1 MIQHR
6 STSSLPVFL
15 LSITSSSGMDRDILH
30 SLSSSNHIS
39 SADAMVSIWCAGKPY
54 ITIQM
59 QTLAKR
65 DTILDLLR
73 LSLAGKSTIPYTAD
87 SSQEILQHI
96 SVVLQRRC
104 YCAKYNRLS
113 LTENYSA
120 TYMAVPPKKIQEF
133 HRFAT
138 FVLALK
144 WNAKVPVSMEKKL
157 PWCMFPLTLTAPSQ
171 SHTHSCHQL
180 EWLWRRWRLHKEMGP
195 CTVWGSGISLY
206 YLKLQRFIEKQ
217 VFLLSAVDW
226 ISPLNQ
232 SWLKL
237 TQT

>member
-1 MIQHR
+1 
-6 STSSLPVFL
+6 
-15 LSITSSSGMDRDILH
+15 
-30 SLSSSNHIS
+30 
-39 SADAMVSIWCAGKPY
+39 
-54 ITIQM
+54 M

-120 TYMAVPPKKIQEF
+120 TYMAVPPKQIQEF

-144 WNAKVPVSMEKKL
+144 WNAKVPVSMKKKI
-157 PWCMFPLTLTAPSQ
+157 TLMYVSTDFDS
-171 SHTHSCHQL
+171 T
-180 EWLWRRWRLHKEMGP
+180 
-195 CTVWGSGISLY
+195 ISKPY
-206 YLKLQRFIEKQ
+206 S
-217 VFLLSAVDW
+217 FLSSTGMVVEAMKA
-226 ISPLNQ
+226 S
-232 SWLKL
+232 
-237 TQT
+237 